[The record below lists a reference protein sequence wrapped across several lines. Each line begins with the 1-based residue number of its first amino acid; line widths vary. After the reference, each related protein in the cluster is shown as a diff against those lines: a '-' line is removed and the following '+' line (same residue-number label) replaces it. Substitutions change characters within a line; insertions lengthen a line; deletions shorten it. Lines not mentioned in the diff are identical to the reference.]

1 MATMA
6 PNPAELRSILGQ
18 NLRCLTKDSPNI
30 SELCRR
36 IGVNR
41 TQFNRYLNGT
51 AFPRPDVLFRICAHF
66 QTDANI
72 LLQPIEKKKK
82 QEKAADDV
90 SAMPQRPF
98 DHYLLPDG
106 MYVYWRKSFRR
117 PELVYQGMAL
127 IRTVGDEKR
136 WKGYDIHDQPMRS
149 GTRRHARSARY
160 QGRLIQQFDGFT
172 LLSRTPY
179 NDLMNMTYFEYG
191 LDSMPEYYSGIT
203 FITRRRVPEMN
214 RLSAIVMRRLE
225 SECRSW
231 LDCARTCGSRE
242 ADAIPPVIQKA
253 LARIPN
259 AL

>member
-1 MATMA
+1 MTKMS
-6 PNPAELRSILGQ
+6 PNPAVLRSILGQ
-18 NLRCLTKDSPNI
+18 NLRALTGDTANM
-30 SELCRR
+30 SELCRL

-51 AFPRPDVLFRICAHF
+51 AFPRPDVLFRICTYF
-66 QTDANI
+66 RVDANI
-72 LLQPIEKKKK
+72 LLQPIEQSQKHPKPI
-82 QEKAADDV
+82 DDV

-106 MYVYWRKSFRR
+106 MYVYWRKSFRQ
-117 PELVYQGMAL
+117 PALAYQGMAL
-127 IRTVGDEKR
+127 IRTVGEEKR
-136 WKGYDIHDQPMRS
+136 WKGYDIHDHPMRD
-149 GTRRHARSARY
+149 GTRRHARSAPY

-214 RLSAIVMRRLE
+214 RLSAIVMRRLGKDC
-225 SECRSW
+225 SVW
-231 LDCARTCGSRE
+231 LEYARQCGSRNLSTLT
-242 ADAIPPVIQKA
+242 PPIQKA
-253 LARIPN
+253 LGRIPDT
-259 AL
+259 L